1 MTTHRAKRRRVL
13 LRWLPTVLVL
23 VAVIAGGIALSRFH
37 GPRPRLAAP
46 TTTSVSPAAQIHAPV
61 QPPSTPPPATPT
73 PSRRPATP
81 KAVPSPCRTSADA
94 QHVIVSVSKQHAWIC
109 AGTRQVK
116 DSAVTTGATA
126 TDDGTPLGTWHVQAK
141 ETDRTLTVLSGE
153 SFQVKYWMPYDG
165 VYGFHDSSWQTFP
178 YGSQQYRTA
187 GSHGCVHFP
196 LAVMSWIYN
205 WAQVGATVTIQS

>member
-46 TTTSVSPAAQIHAPV
+46 TTTSVSPAAQIHAPA
-61 QPPSTPPPATPT
+61 PTTPRATPT
-73 PSRRPATP
+73 PSRRPATHQ
-81 KAVPSPCRTSADA
+81 AAPSPCRTSTDP
-94 QHVIVSVSKQHAWIC
+94 QHVIVSVSQQHAWIC
-109 AGTRQVK
+109 AESRQVK

-153 SFQVKYWMPYDG
+153 SFQVKYWIPYDG

-178 YGSQQYRTA
+178 YGSQQYRTD

-196 LAVMSWIYN
+196 LTVMSWIYN
-205 WAQVGATVTIQS
+205 WAQVGATVTIQT